1 MTQLE
6 RVTMKNPV
14 PAIAAALILFTATAA
29 EAQSWREKYKE
40 IGFGVIP
47 VETQTETT
55 KTMDGFAAYASRKLG
70 VPVKIFT
77 ATEFIGINNALLAGQ
92 IQMGWT
98 SPSAYSG
105 TWLECNGC
113 VEPLVT
119 ATDKDGNLGY
129 NSVLIVKADSPYQ
142 KLDDLQGKVIARTEP
157 NSQSGYLVPTVEFA
171 KMRKPVDSFFKS
183 PVSGG
188 HTQSVL
194 GVLNGTYD
202 AAFTWT
208 TKEDGYGQIRT
219 MIDKGMLKRD
229 QIRIVWESSLVPP
242 PPVIIRSDL
251 PADLKA
257 ELAQLFIT
265 LHKEDMS
272 LAEAVAKGK
281 TQGFVPIKHDAY
293 EVTVEMRKQL
303 RDARKKS

>member
-1 MTQLE
+1 MTAQ
-6 RVTMKNPV
+6 RVL
-14 PAIAAALILFTATAA
+14 AAGLILFAGTQFAA
-29 EAQSWREKYKE
+29 ANGWRDKFKE
-40 IGFGVIP
+40 ISFGVIP
-47 VETQTETT
+47 VETQTQTSA
-55 KTMDGFAAYASRKLG
+55 TMDGFAAYASKKLG

-77 ATEFIGINNALLAGQ
+77 ATEFIGINNALVAGQ
-92 IQMGWT
+92 IQMAWT

-105 TWLECNGC
+105 SWLDCKGC

-129 NSVLIVKADSPYQ
+129 NSVLIVKTESPY
-142 KLDDLQGKVIARTEP
+142 KSFEDLHGKTVARTEP

-171 KMRKPVDSFFKS
+171 KMGKPVDNYFKS

-194 GVLNGTYD
+194 GVLQGTYD

-208 TKEDGYGQIRT
+208 TKGDGYGQIRT
-219 MIDKGMLKRD
+219 MIDKNMLKRE
-229 QIRIVWESSLVPP
+229 QIRVIWESNLVPP
-242 PPVIIRSDL
+242 PPVIVRADL

-257 ELAQLFIT
+257 ELAKLFIE
-265 LHKEDMS
+265 LHKEDMA

-281 TQGFVPIKHDAY
+281 TQGFVPANHAMY
-293 EVTVEMRKQL
+293 ETTVEMRKQL
-303 RDARKKS
+303 AQSRKTQ